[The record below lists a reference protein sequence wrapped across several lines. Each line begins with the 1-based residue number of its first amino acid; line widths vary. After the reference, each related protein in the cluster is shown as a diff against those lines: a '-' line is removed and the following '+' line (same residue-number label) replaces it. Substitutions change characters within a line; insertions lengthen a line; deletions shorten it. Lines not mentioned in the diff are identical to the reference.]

1 MGRDKRVHIRSAFIG
16 GLVAALTV
24 MALPA
29 VAAEVAAALQLG
41 QSNTAHARTTLTGS
55 VRSANLLI
63 VNTHPGGSPLSLVSR
78 PGEPPLKVNRVAKV
92 RNLNADRVDGLSAH
106 QLVRVAHAATNNVDE
121 AIFGG
126 GSDADVLTVTVKA
139 PRTGFLVIGAA
150 IDAFGN
156 AFDDFGCR
164 LAVDDTFVAGTLM
177 GTRVHSAGGDHTINS
192 EENCSPTGVQPV
204 TAGTHTVDL
213 QILGRDTVLFSR
225 ASLWA
230 MYVPFDGEGK

>member
-139 PRTGFLVIGAA
+139 PRAGFLRSAMHSTTSGAA
-150 IDAFGN
+150 SPSTTPSLPEPSWGREFI
-156 AFDDFGCR
+156 R
-164 LAVDDTFVAGTLM
+164 PAGTTPSTAKRTAHRPVSSLSPR
-177 GTRVHSAGGDHTINS
+177 GPTPLTSRSSAGTP
-192 EENCSPTGVQPV
+192 CSSPV
-204 TAGTHTVDL
+204 RRCGQCTCPSTVRGSD
-213 QILGRDTVLFSR
+213 RRSR
-225 ASLWA
+225 
-230 MYVPFDGEGK
+230 